1 MSKAKDLLSKSGS
14 PGFVTEPNKSV
25 VPIATESEIKDPKH
39 PQFEQ
44 PKDAK
49 PTKGGSHAAGGGAGA
64 QTVRPKV

>member
-1 MSKAKDLLSKSGS
+1 MSKARDLLGKTGS
-14 PGFVTEPNKSV
+14 AGFVTEPNKSV
-25 VPIATESEIKDPKH
+25 VPIASEADIKDPKH

-49 PTKGGSHAAGGGAGA
+49 PAKGGSHAAGGGAGA